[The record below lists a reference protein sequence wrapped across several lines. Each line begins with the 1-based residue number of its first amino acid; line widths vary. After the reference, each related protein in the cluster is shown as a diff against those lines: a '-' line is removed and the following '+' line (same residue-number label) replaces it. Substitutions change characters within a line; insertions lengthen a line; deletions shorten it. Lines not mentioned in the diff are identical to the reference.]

1 MRDVV
6 ALAQAARFAE
16 ALRPGVMG
24 PRLAPVSGAG
34 PGATAP
40 CHVLDAK
47 YEPGVRAVLLYE
59 QDGRLLRG
67 DLVDR
72 GDAMVTTGATVVE
85 PGVVLSAFP
94 HDPELPALPR
104 VMDPAQLGPALSAAV
119 GGAWGRLDARQASRC
134 RITLLR
140 YRPGKRATVLVSHGA
155 APAVVAKAYH
165 NPAKAAAVVEEAPDL
180 HAATKGGGLLAFAPT
195 LAFVPDLALVVQQVV
210 HGVPL
215 DSLLGGPRGTG
226 HGASEALVHAARAL
240 AELHDAPVMS
250 TRQRP
255 VEKELLRFRQRA
267 DRIATVD
274 PHVGRAAA
282 HLAVRLI
289 STHAHLPPARAGTVH
304 GDCKPSQFLIGDGRV
319 YLLDLDHCGVSDQAA
334 DVGTFLATLRQQEI
348 RDDLAG
354 RGRPSARTSAARG
367 ALFTGAYLDSS
378 AGDRHPARIQWQEAV
393 ALERKALRA
402 FARAPHSPM
411 AGALIWEAERC
422 LDNLREAA

>member
-1 MRDVV
+1 M
-6 ALAQAARFAE
+6 
-16 ALRPGVMG
+16 
-24 PRLAPVSGAG
+24 
-34 PGATAP
+34 
-40 CHVLDAK
+40 
-47 YEPGVRAVLLYE
+47 LLYE

-67 DLVDR
+67 DLVDG
-72 GDAMVTTGATVVE
+72 GDAMATTGATVVE

-255 VEKELLRFRQRA
+255 VEKEPAQVPAAGRP
-267 DRIATVD
+267 DRD
-274 PHVGRAAA
+274 GR
-282 HLAVRLI
+282 
-289 STHAHLPPARAGTVH
+289 PARGTCRSAPRCPTDQH
-304 GDCKPSQFLIGDGRV
+304 PRSPPSRPGRHRARR
-319 YLLDLDHCGVSDQAA
+319 LQAEP
-334 DVGTFLATLRQQEI
+334 VPH
-348 RDDLAG
+348 
-354 RGRPSARTSAARG
+354 RGRPGVPARPRPLRRLRPGRRRGHLPRHAPPAGDPRRPGRSGAASRPHVRGAG
-367 ALFTGAYLDSS
+367 ALFTGAYLDNS
-378 AGDRHPARIQWQEAV
+378 AGDRHLARIQWQEAV